1 MGNSSDSN
9 SSSNN
14 SNSYVKGNLITLL
27 LSAIAV
33 ILTVMLNLS
42 SIELAFMIWLSSFLL
57 DASYTFYKRK
67 YLNQYE
73 LNILVRRSNNI
84 VVAFVKVVI
93 VEFALIAL
101 LSIVLFFLTLEDT
114 AVFAMFIFFAV
125 VHVMAFVRSYKYMKK
140 LEK

>member
-1 MGNSSDSN
+1 MIG
-9 SSSNN
+9 
-14 SNSYVKGNLITLL
+14 YVKGNLLTLL
-27 LSAIAV
+27 LSTIAV
-33 ILTVMLNLS
+33 VLTVILNL

-67 YLNQYE
+67 YLNYE

-101 LSIVLFFLTLEDT
+101 LSLLLFLLTLEDT
-114 AVFAMFIFFAV
+114 AVSAIFVLFAV
-125 VHVMAFVRSYKYMKK
+125 VHILAFVRSYLFMKRMNK
-140 LEK
+140 